1 MATTFELIKGAT
13 LTGSQ
18 ASYTFSAIPS
28 TFTDLCLKM
37 SCRTNDS
44 GSWQSANNITVNG
57 LTSGYS
63 MTQLRGNYTA
73 PDSVRNSSQTTWH
86 DINQNAVNSTS
97 NTFSND
103 EVYFPSYTAS
113 QNKPVSIINVL
124 ENNHATN
131 FWINADAA
139 LLSNTAAISSIT
151 ITASGSSFVAG
162 SSFYLYGVKNA

>member
-1 MATTFELIKGAT
+1 MATTFELIKGET
-13 LTGSQ
+13 LSGTAS
-18 ASYTFSAIPS
+18 SYTFSAIPS

-44 GSWQSANNITVNG
+44 GSWQSANNITING
-57 LTSGYS
+57 LTSNYS
-63 MTQLRGNYTA
+63 MIQVRGNYTA
-73 PDSVRNSSQTTWH
+73 PDSVYNVSQSSWH

-97 NTFSND
+97 NTFSSD
-103 EVYFPSYTAS
+103 EVYIPLYTVS
-113 QNKPVSIINVL
+113 QNKPATIMNVL

-131 FWINADAA
+131 FWVNADAA
-139 LLSNTAAISSIT
+139 LFANTAAISSIT